1 METVNLDDD
10 IRVLYFSATSF
21 PDGIKEA
28 HEKLHSIIPFTN
40 DRKYFGI
47 SRPEN
52 GDVKY
57 KAAAEELNEGE
68 AKSFNLETL
77 ILKKGRYISLTVHD
91 FMKDIS
97 AIDKAF
103 KKLLSHPGL
112 DPQGYCVEWYLN
124 NKDVK
129 CMIRLEESTGS

>member
-1 METVNLDDD
+1 MQTTTLDRD
-10 IRVLYFSATSF
+10 IKVLYLSAISF

-47 SRPEN
+47 SRPEK
-52 GDVKY
+52 GTIKY

-77 ILKKGRYISLTVHD
+77 ILRKGNYISLTVHD
-91 FMKDIS
+91 FMKDIQ
-97 AIDKAF
+97 AIDRTF
-103 KKLLSHPGL
+103 KKLLSYPGL
-112 DPQGYCVEWYLN
+112 DPEGYCVEWYLN

-129 CMIRLEESTGS
+129 CMIRLKE